1 MKHVA
6 NDNNIIMI
14 IIIIIIITL
23 LTRITCN
30 KVPQKQSVL

>member
-14 IIIIIIITL
+14 IIIIPL